1 MYLFGGV
8 FIFVGSRLSRGFR
21 WAFTCFIGRMT
32 AFHSYWLLLLCF
44 FEKQVRIHESTV
56 ACDWAGAVMPENHE
70 KSEVISDRPTD
81 RPTDR
86 HSEL

>member
-1 MYLFGGV
+1 MEYERNV
-8 FIFVGSRLSRGFR
+8 ENKFVYTKAQSR
-21 WAFTCFIGRMT
+21 
-32 AFHSYWLLLLCF
+32 
-44 FEKQVRIHESTV
+44 E
-56 ACDWAGAVMPENHE
+56 DWAGAVMPENHE

>member
-1 MYLFGGV
+1 MLPPHNGHPLG
-8 FIFVGSRLSRGFR
+8 RGR
-21 WAFTCFIGRMT
+21 VPGDPYEYSLKSCSDPVSNPSPPSHNAAPYRCATSAG
-32 AFHSYWLLLLCF
+32 A
-44 FEKQVRIHESTV
+44 V

-70 KSEVISDRPTD
+70 KSEVISDGPTD